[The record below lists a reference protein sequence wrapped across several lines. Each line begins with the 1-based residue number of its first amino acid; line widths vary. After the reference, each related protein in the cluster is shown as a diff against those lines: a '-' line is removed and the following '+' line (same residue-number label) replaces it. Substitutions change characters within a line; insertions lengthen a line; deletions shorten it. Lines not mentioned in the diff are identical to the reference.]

1 MRKEDKKNLIDSLT
15 EKVNNSAHFYLTDIS
30 DLNAEDTSDLR
41 RKCFENNIQME
52 VVENTLIKIALDNA
66 EGEFEG
72 LYDVL
77 KGNTSVMF
85 TETGN
90 APAKMIKEIRKTNEK
105 PILKGAYVEEG
116 IYVGDDQIDVLSSIK
131 SKEEVIGDIIGL
143 LQSPIKNVLGA
154 LQSAPNTIGGLVKT
168 LQEKAE

>member
-1 MRKEDKKNLIDSLT
+1 MKKQDKAQLIDSLI
-15 EKVNNSAHFYLTDIS
+15 EKINDNAHFYLTDIS

-41 RKCFENNIQME
+41 RKCFENSIQME
-52 VVENTLIKIALDNA
+52 VVKNTLVKIAMEKA
-66 EGEFEG
+66 EGEYEG
-72 LYDVL
+72 LYEVL
-77 KGNTSVMF
+77 KGNTAIMF
-85 TETGN
+85 TQTGN
-90 APAKMIKEIRKTNEK
+90 APAKMIKEIRKSAEK
-105 PILKGAYVEEG
+105 PLLKGAFVENG
-116 IYVGDDQIDVLSSIK
+116 IYIGDDQVDVLSSIK

>member
-1 MRKEDKKNLIDSLT
+1 MKKENKIQVIDSLV
-15 EKVNNSAHFYLTDIS
+15 EKINNNAHFYLTDIS
-30 DLNAEDTSDLR
+30 DLNAEDTSNLR
-41 RKCFENNIQME
+41 RKCFESDIQME
-52 VVENTLIKIALDNA
+52 VVKNTLVKIAMEKA
-66 EGEFEG
+66 EGEFEA
-72 LYDVL
+72 LYEVL
-77 KGNTSVMF
+77 KGNTAIMF

-90 APAKMIKEIRKTNEK
+90 KPAKMIKEMRKINEK

-116 IYVGDDQIDVLSSIK
+116 VYIGDEQIEVLSSIK

-168 LQEKAE
+168 LQERA

>member
-1 MRKEDKKNLIDSLT
+1 MKKEDKIQVIDSLV
-15 EKVNNSAHFYLTDIS
+15 EKINNNAHFYLTDIS
-30 DLNAEDTSDLR
+30 DLNAEDTSSLR
-41 RKCFENNIQME
+41 RKCFENSIQME
-52 VVENTLIKIALDNA
+52 VVKNTLVKIAMEKA
-66 EGEFEG
+66 EGEFES
-72 LYDVL
+72 LYEVL
-77 KGNTSVMF
+77 RGNTAIMF

-90 APAKMIKEIRKTNEK
+90 APAKLIKEMRKDNEK
-105 PILKGAYVEEG
+105 PLLKGAYVEEG
-116 IYVGDDQIDVLSSIK
+116 IYIGDNQIDVLSSIK

>member
-1 MRKEDKKNLIDSLT
+1 MNKENKAQLIDSLIVKIN
-15 EKVNNSAHFYLTDIS
+15 ENAHFYLTDIS
-30 DLNAEDTSDLR
+30 DLNAEDTSNLR
-41 RKCFENNIQME
+41 RKCFENSIQME
-52 VVENTLIKIALDNA
+52 VVKNTLVRIAMEKAD
-66 EGEFEG
+66 GEFEG

-77 KGNTSVMF
+77 KGNTAIMF
-85 TETGN
+85 TQTGN
-90 APAKMIKEIRKTNEK
+90 APAKMIKEIRKSTEK
-105 PILKGAYVEEG
+105 PLLKGAFVEDG
-116 IYVGDDQIDVLSSIK
+116 IYIGDDQIDVLSSIK

>member
-1 MRKEDKKNLIDSLT
+1 MKKENKALVIDSLV
-15 EKVNNSAHFYLTDIS
+15 EKINNNAHFYLTDIAS
-30 DLNAEDTSDLR
+30 LNAEDTSDLR
-41 RKCFENNIQME
+41 RKCFESNIQME
-52 VVENTLIKIALDNA
+52 VVKNTLVKIAMDKA

-72 LYDVL
+72 LYGVL
-77 KGNTSVMF
+77 KGSTSIMF

-90 APAKMIKEIRKTNEK
+90 APAKLIQEMRKTNEK
-105 PILKGAYVEEG
+105 PILKGAYVEQG
-116 IYVGDDQIDVLSSIK
+116 IYVGDDQIEVLSSIK

-168 LQEKAE
+168 LQERAE

>member
-1 MRKEDKKNLIDSLT
+1 MKKEDKRNVIESLT
-15 EKVNNSAHFYLTDIS
+15 EKINNSAHFYLTDIAS
-30 DLNAEDTSDLR
+30 LNAEDTSVLR

-52 VVENTLIKIALDNA
+52 VVKNTLVKLALEKA

-72 LYDVL
+72 LYEVL
-77 KGNTSVMF
+77 KGNTSIMF

-90 APAKMIKEIRKTNEK
+90 GPAKLIKELRKTNEK
-105 PILKGAYVEEG
+105 PVLKGAFVEEG
-116 IYVGDDQIDVLSSIK
+116 IYIGDDQIDVLSSIK
-131 SKEEVIGDIIGL
+131 SKEEVIGDIVLL

-168 LQEKAE
+168 LQERAE